1 MNESAKILVVDDEE
15 DMLSGFSAILS
26 ALGHIPYTTTNAGE
40 GYRILQS
47 SEIDLIF
54 CDFNMPEIN
63 GMQFVE
69 TALRIKP
76 SAPIIIFT
84 AYGTVER
91 AVEAIKRGAF
101 DFIEKPI
108 DTEKLKGLLDK
119 AIAKGKLHK
128 DRSESGTALQ
138 QKFGMDNII
147 GESEPMQKVFEM
159 VKQVAGSDA
168 NILLT
173 GESGTGK
180 ELIAKSIH
188 KRSLRKNKPFVP
200 VNCGAFPE
208 PLFESELF
216 GYEKGSFTGATRR
229 KIGLLEYSDG
239 GTFFMDEVCELP
251 VSLQVK
257 LLRAIQEKNLR
268 RVGGNDI
275 IPVNIRIISAS
286 NRNIELLVDHEKIR
300 KDFYYRINVINI
312 QLPPLRERGEDIKL
326 LAEYF
331 LMRSLNSSPKTIKGF
346 AEEVINKFSG
356 YTWPGNVRELENVVE
371 RAVTL
376 TKSEYIQ
383 LDDLPDYL
391 SHFQPLDSSGVDLN
405 ATLPEV
411 KQKFM
416 SEIELKYLVS
426 LLEKHHGNVTKVAE
440 EAGMTRR
447 NIHRLLKNHRID
459 ADHWRKNQIP

>member
-1 MNESAKILVVDDEE
+1 MMTEIAKILVVDDEA
-15 DMLSGFSAILS
+15 DMLSGFSAILT
-26 ALGHIPYTTTNAGE
+26 ALGHTPYGAANAAD

-47 SEIDLIF
+47 EEIDLIF

-63 GMQFVE
+63 GIQFVE

-91 AVEAIKRGAF
+91 AVEAIKIGAF

-108 DTEKLKGLLDK
+108 DTEKLKVLLDK
-119 AIAKGKLHK
+119 AIAKAKIYK
-128 DRSESGTALQ
+128 DRTEAGNTMT
-138 QKFGMDNII
+138 QKFGLDNII
-147 GESEPMQKVFEM
+147 GESEPMKKVFEM
-159 VKQVAGSDA
+159 VKQVSGSDA

-188 KRSLRKNKPFVP
+188 RRSSRKNKPFVP

-257 LLRAIQEKNLR
+257 LLRALQEKNLR
-268 RVGGNDI
+268 RVGGHDI
-275 IPVNIRIISAS
+275 VPVDIRIISAS
-286 NRNIELLVDHEKIR
+286 NRNIELLIDHEKMR

-312 QLPPLRERGEDIKL
+312 QLPPLRERGNDIKL

-331 LMRSLNSSPKTIKGF
+331 LERSLNSSSKTVKGF
-346 AEEVINKFSG
+346 SDEVLNKISG
-356 YTWPGNVRELENVVE
+356 YTWPGNVRELENVIE

-376 TKSEYIQ
+376 TKSDYI
-383 LDDLPDYL
+383 LPEDLPDYL
-391 SHFQPLDSSGVDLN
+391 KLFQPFDASAVDLA

-447 NIHRLLKNHRID
+447 NIHRLLKNHHIE
-459 ADHWRKNQIP
+459 ADNWRKN